1 MPLPHIEE
9 MGVEHP
15 LPHHALSSPTTPGPR
30 RLVHTNIYLAS
41 IASGRLSNSPW
52 LLLFVFPIRWS
63 LATSRP
69 AWCTRWTRSGELLSR
84 STLANRSVLC
94 LWGFVESLI
103 ASGYEIYELSVS
115 NHNTLWAILD
125 TNPQSRPLQGVRLA
139 AGGVGAPLAGAMP
152 PRGTREID
160 SATIPEWARELSDTQ
175 YAISVRHL
183 RFDDDFELEDDS
195 DRDLINQVLDRS
207 GPNILPDRG
216 QDPHRCPAM
225 CDTVPMPGY
234 RHCHFHLHY
243 ACKQV
248 QHPTK
253 SKWMEQL
260 SWLRKFAREVPDN
273 LWVVDVEYSMFNF
286 ACPVAWDIT
295 FRRFSDRRVI
305 LHSRINYAG
314 ATVDELIGLYYSVC
328 PPGFRLAAQTESR
341 IRASFKRLYPAGF
354 AAGLTFKQIR
364 ARLLE
369 QGFDPLTH
377 CLLAYGIS
385 LDLQVVWKVL
395 AGIDEP
401 FCAPYGKEDF
411 QMGEIAYTCLQP
423 VNAHYLARNMLH
435 CKRYR
440 LTDVYRTLFGLEDQD
455 PHFSYSATLLFLD
468 IIYIFVAF

>member
-341 IRASFKRLYPAGF
+341 YGRTVHVRSTYSPTPGYGPLSNGSTRQGLLLGLHSNRYELDCSSKASILSLIVCWLTGYPWIYKWFGRSWQELMSRSVPRMGRKTSKWARSRTRAYSQSTP
-354 AAGLTFKQIR
+354 TIWR
-364 ARLLE
+364 AIC
-369 QGFDPLTH
+369 F
-377 CLLAYGIS
+377 
-385 LDLQVVWKVL
+385 
-395 AGIDEP
+395 
-401 FCAPYGKEDF
+401 
-411 QMGEIAYTCLQP
+411 IA
-423 VNAHYLARNMLH
+423 
-435 CKRYR
+435 
-440 LTDVYRTLFGLEDQD
+440 
-455 PHFSYSATLLFLD
+455 SATG
-468 IIYIFVAF
+468 